1 MAFATLASRFLG
13 FLRSF
18 LLVLLIGGTA
28 SSAGGQVYAVA
39 NELPVN
45 LYNLFAGGVLGAVL
59 VPQVVAAV
67 KAGGGHRHALDQLTT
82 LAIGGGFVLT
92 CLLMLCAPHLIVI
105 YAASWPA
112 DWRELAT
119 AMALWCMPQVFLMV
133 VAAVLGQILNAQEL
147 FTAPAW
153 APVLSNAA
161 AVAGLGAFFVAFGP
175 RLGGVA
181 SWHPAMVMTLCGSAT
196 LASGAQVIM
205 LWIALRRSGFR
216 LRWRLGVAG
225 LRSPGGMAAWV
236 VGGVVAGQLG
246 YVVVSNVCSAAGNA
260 LNSNGI
266 DGASLNTLST
276 AYLIYLLPHAVIA
289 VSLATAAFSRVSH
302 LAVEGRLAAVS
313 GVVNDV
319 VTRSYGLILA
329 AATVLIVIS
338 PGLSEL
344 LWGDDQIGIIA
355 SALAVGLVGF
365 SQMYICNRVSL
376 ALGDGRSVFVTNAM
390 VAILTA
396 LGAAA
401 ASLLAPSAVVLAVA
415 ASTAASNLLGWAL
428 SVRLLRRRFRL
439 AGVELKLPHAVVR
452 QRWVLL
458 AVAVIG
464 CAAGIVA
471 AIWTSDSGGTLALV
485 IRPVALSLVAGAP
498 FVVYALVA
506 RVRLR

>member
-1 MAFATLASRFLG
+1 ME
-13 FLRSF
+13 
-18 LLVLLIGGTA
+18 VWGGWTA
-28 SSAGGQVYAVA
+28 LTG
-39 NELPVN
+39 PD
-45 LYNLFAGGVLGAVL
+45 GGVG
-59 VPQVVAAV
+59 
-67 KAGGGHRHALDQLTT
+67 R
-82 LAIGGGFVLT
+82 
-92 CLLMLCAPHLIVI
+92 
-105 YAASWPA
+105 
-112 DWRELAT
+112 
-119 AMALWCMPQVFLMV
+119 
-133 VAAVLGQILNAQEL
+133 
-147 FTAPAW
+147 
-153 APVLSNAA
+153 
-161 AVAGLGAFFVAFGP
+161 
-175 RLGGVA
+175 
-181 SWHPAMVMTLCGSAT
+181 
-196 LASGAQVIM
+196 
-205 LWIALRRSGFR
+205 
-216 LRWRLGVAG
+216 
-225 LRSPGGMAAWV
+225 
-236 VGGVVAGQLG
+236 GGVVAGQLG

-289 VSLATAAFSRVSH
+289 VSMATAAFSRVSH

-344 LWGDDQIGIIA
+344 FWGDDQIGIIA

-365 SQMYICNRVSL
+365 SQMYVCNRVAL

-464 CAAGIVA
+464 CAAGIIA